1 MTGIIGQENIRQE
14 NIGQE
19 NIGQENIGQEN
30 IGQENIGQEPGQ
42 GSRNRLIVELN
53 ASFQKTIPLFGELI
67 A

>member
-1 MTGIIGQENIRQE
+1 MQENIEQENIEQE

-19 NIGQENIGQEN
+19 NIEQENIRQG
-30 IGQENIGQEPGQ
+30 IIGQEPEGA
-42 GSRNRLIVELN
+42 GRLIVELN